1 MNGVMTSVG
10 SVFESILKL
19 GASALKCSI
28 AIGSVCVMLYALRV
42 GHFPKGLTLGDG
54 LLFLLAAGC
63 FGIVYS
69 IFAVSLTCLGI
80 TLSPVIRPVFKLAGW
95 LARKFSSSSKPDDKP
110 FEWAKFHG
118 LAILFG
124 LPSIAFIYV
133 FGKQQP
139 ILYLNLLCLSVMLY
153 FLYSLARST
162 GAEYR
167 QMERTLV
174 SPIETPEKTRLLASG
189 KASRQKNVYIM
200 VLAFLALTP
209 LAVGGVSGLLMDGA
223 MRLAH
228 IRVEKSLVYI
238 KSPYSD
244 VLPSAMAA
252 TDAKQVAG
260 YKAFS
265 HVTVEFQG
273 FGSSTVISFK
283 DGASRNQI
291 DVPNDSIII
300 QSELK

>member
-1 MNGVMTSVG
+1 MNGVLTSVG
-10 SVFESILKL
+10 SVFESVLKL

-54 LLFLLAAGC
+54 LLFFLAAGC
-63 FGIVYS
+63 FGIVYT
-69 IFAVSLTCLGI
+69 IFSVSLTCLGI
-80 TLSPVIRPVFKLAGW
+80 VLSPLIRLIFKCVVW
-95 LARKFSSSSKPDDKP
+95 VTRRFYPNSKPKP
-110 FEWAKFHG
+110 FEWAKFRWP
-118 LAILFG
+118 AVLFG
-124 LPSIAFIYV
+124 LPAVAFIYV

-139 ILYLNLLCLSVMLY
+139 VLYLNLICLSIMMY
-153 FLYSLARST
+153 FLYSMAKST

-167 QMERTLV
+167 RMERTLI
-174 SPIETPEKTRLLASG
+174 SPIETNEKTKLLASD
-189 KASRQKNVYIM
+189 KALRQKNVYIM
-200 VLAFLALTP
+200 LLAFLALTP
-209 LAVGGVSGLLMDGA
+209 LALGGVSGLLMDGA

-228 IRVEKSLVYI
+228 IRVENSLVYV

-244 VLPSAMAA
+244 VLPVTLAA
-252 TDAKQVAG
+252 TEAKQVSG

-265 HVTVEFQG
+265 EVTVEFQG

-283 DGASRNQI
+283 DGKSRHQI
-291 DVPNDSIII
+291 DVPNDSILI